1 MLEHVEE
8 PWAFVAYCSN
18 LVKNDGDLIF
28 TTINRTIQSRIL
40 AIELAERIAG
50 LLPRGTHDWEKFVTV
65 EELIMDLREVKFR
78 IEDIKGKKIGIRRAK
93 RSFES
98 RIEIRDIRTG
108 SFASRF

>member
-1 MLEHVEE
+1 MEKIFNFFNSRSSEVLEHVEE

-18 LVKNDGDLIF
+18 LVKQDGDLIF

-78 IEDIKGKKIGIRRAK
+78 VEDIKGDNNGRNLLLN
-93 RSFES
+93 FLQ
-98 RIEIRDIRTG
+98 G
-108 SFASRF
+108 

>member
-18 LVKNDGDLIF
+18 LVKQDGDLIF

-78 IEDIKGKKIGIRRAK
+78 VEDIKGNNNGRNLLLNLCRDELESIYK
-93 RSFES
+93 RVVLVKL
-98 RIEIRDIRTG
+98 T
-108 SFASRF
+108 